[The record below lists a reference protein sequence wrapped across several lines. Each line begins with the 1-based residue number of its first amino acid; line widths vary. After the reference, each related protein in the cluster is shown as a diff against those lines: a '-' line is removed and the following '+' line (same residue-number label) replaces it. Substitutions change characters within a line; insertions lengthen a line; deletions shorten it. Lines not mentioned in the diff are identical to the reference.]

1 MCIRDRHRVGLV
13 DHHVDEVIH
22 LQGGHHTHDEGDE
35 QGGGDHGQGDGEELL
50 EAAGAVDAGGLIVAL
65 GDILQSGQQQH
76 GVVADGAPDGHD
88 GAGHNGGLGVGQ
100 QMCIRDRINGERTV
114 GQLAQQLKEQFGDQ
128 AEPLYDRLVK
138 YMQILRNNEFILFR
152 GKDKVKE

>member
-1 MCIRDRHRVGLV
+1 MAKKKSENYLDFIP
-13 DHHVDEVIH
+13 VIK
-22 LQGGHHTHDEGDE
+22 
-35 QGGGDHGQGDGEELL
+35 
-50 EAAGAVDAGGLIVAL
+50 
-65 GDILQSGQQQH
+65 
-76 GVVADGAPDGHD
+76 
-88 GAGHNGGLGVGQ
+88 
-100 QMCIRDRINGERTV
+100 RINGERTV